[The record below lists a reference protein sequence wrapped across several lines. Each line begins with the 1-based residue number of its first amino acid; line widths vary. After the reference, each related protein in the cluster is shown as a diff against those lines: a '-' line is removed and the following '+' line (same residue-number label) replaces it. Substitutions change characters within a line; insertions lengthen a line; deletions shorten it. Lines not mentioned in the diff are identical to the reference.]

1 MQISHTLRFVISKHF
16 TKTCLYL
23 LVVFMCFACSLSAV
37 THALGETLSQV
48 QIPDAPQRI
57 VVFPLFAEEM
67 LLEMVGPDRI
77 VYVGHPYYQNG
88 ETYSP
93 TMELTKNIKGQY
105 LNMADEDEIL
115 ALHPDMIILGKS
127 YSRDYSE
134 IFPKLAQTDIPFLF
148 LDTPRSIADIRNT
161 LVNLGEKVGSS
172 EKANHMIETMDNELA
187 KIAEIVSDV
196 PAETRA
202 HVIYYEFWNSEDG
215 RSTKWFRQNSFVMAA
230 QAAGVKA
237 SGPSTT
243 DFILTNAKDLLIKQ
257 NPDII
262 TFDYT
267 DYDTDGSICG
277 IAGSHIEDF
286 TSSLLTDSQ
295 LSHVTAIRNHAIYP
309 IRLCESQF
317 IVQSAME
324 LAQLAY
330 PDQFTKQ

>member
-1 MQISHTLRFVISKHF
+1 MRVNILRFVISKHF
-16 TKTCLYL
+16 TKTLLYI
-23 LVVFMCFACSLSAV
+23 LVVFMCFGFSQNAV
-37 THALGETLSQV
+37 KHVLGETLTQT

-67 LLEMVGPDRI
+67 LLEMIGPDRI

-105 LNMADEDEIL
+105 WDMANEDEIL
-115 ALHPDMIILGKS
+115 ALRPDMIILEKS

-134 IFPKLAQTDIPFLF
+134 IFPKLAQADIRFLF

-161 LVNLGEKVGSS
+161 LMYLGEKVDKL
-172 EKANHMIETMDNELA
+172 EKANQMAEKMDAGLA
-187 KIAEIVSDV
+187 RIADVVSGV
-196 PAETRA
+196 PLENRA
-202 HVIYYEFWNSEDG
+202 HVIYYEYWNSEDG
-215 RSTKWFRQNSFVMAA
+215 RSTKWFRQNSFIMAA
-230 QAAGVKA
+230 QAAGVIA
-237 SGPSTT
+237 LGPSTT
-243 DFILTNAKDLLIKQ
+243 DFVLTNANALLIKQ

-277 IAGSHIEDF
+277 IAGSHIDDF
-286 TSSLLTDSQ
+286 ISSLLTDSQ
-295 LSHVTAIRNHAIYP
+295 LSNVTAIRNHAIYP

-330 PDQFTKQ
+330 PDRFAKQ